1 MPALYANTAWLTEV
15 AGQLAA
21 AAQSLAALAGSPPA
35 HPPLAAD
42 EVSTSAAARLS
53 EHGAVL
59 ASRAAD
65 GAQVLGSA
73 AAAVQEVVRAFG
85 DMDAD
90 NASAMSLHG
99 AAAGGVGAAMTPAVT
114 ADVTPP
120 DVPIVAAPARDGE
133 VSAAMMEAGRSEAGA
148 SFVRG
153 CQAYGEAFRN
163 CAVAV
168 RAAQTAV
175 DGSLQGHTA
184 PRLSAALGR
193 FAAWADAMTT
203 HADTVGAAAAGH
215 RQRFDTAK
223 QDTPRTLEFV
233 NKRRELENAQAL
245 NTRYGGAYSG
255 VVTALQGQL
264 ASLHSQA
271 GFASTNYHL
280 GELPA
285 APPPPPPVVP
295 VVNPTAPGQGENQPG
310 PGVGQSDGPGVTR
323 GQHAG
328 TSDVADDALAAGGRD
343 GGAGL
348 GDALATDPAAAGA
361 PESSGLA
368 GEGAP
373 LAAMLPSMLAGTLG
387 GVLGAAASIPA
398 QIGQQVQSVAS
409 QAEQAVQGLTAGLI
423 EPELGDLDSSDTAPV
438 GDFSPSAGGGAGGG
452 GAETGPAGGQA
463 PLPASGG
470 GMLAMGA
477 PGPATPPVAGA
488 APPAAGTAPAAGGAG
503 GTGMPMF
510 MPPMAGMGGQGGGT
524 RPVKDPDKTIHVP
537 AEANSEMVKGEV
549 PRRNTAVADDPT
561 GEKKRATAAPAK
573 VSVTSSRRRIELPK
587 DDGS

>member
-1 MPALYANTAWLTEV
+1 MPALYANPAGLTEV

-21 AAQSLAALAGSPPA
+21 AAAGLATLAGTPPA

-73 AAAVQEVVRAFG
+73 AAAVQEVLRAFG

-99 AAAGGVGAAMTPAVT
+99 AASGGVGAAMTPAVT

-120 DVPIVAAPARDGE
+120 DVPILAAPARDGE

-148 SFVRG
+148 SFVHG
-153 CQAYGEAFRN
+153 CQAYHAAFRN

-168 RAAQTAV
+168 RAAQAAV
-175 DGSLQGHTA
+175 DGSLQGQTA

-193 FAAWADAMTT
+193 FAAWADAMTA

-223 QDTPRTLEFV
+223 HDTPRTQEFV

-245 NTRYGGAYSG
+245 NARYGGSYSG
-255 VVTALQGQL
+255 VVTSLQGQL

-271 GFASTNYHL
+271 GFAATNYHV

-295 VVNPTAPGQGENQPG
+295 VVNPTGPGQGENQPG
-310 PGVGQSDGPGVTR
+310 PGVGDSASSEGATR
-323 GQHAG
+323 QGRGGG
-328 TSDVADDALAAGGRD
+328 TDAAADDALAGAGSD
-343 GGAGL
+343 GGPGL
-348 GDALATDPAAAGA
+348 GDALESDPAVAGL
-361 PESSGLA
+361 PEGSGLA

-398 QIGQQVQSVAS
+398 QIGQQAQSVAS
-409 QAEQAVQGLTAGLI
+409 QAEQAVQGLTTGLT
-423 EPELGDLDSSDTAPV
+423 EPELGDLDSPATESV
-438 GDFSPSAGGGAGGG
+438 GDFSPGAGSGAGGG
-452 GAETGPAGGQA
+452 GGETGPAGGQA

-488 APPAAGTAPAAGGAG
+488 APPAAGTTPAAGAG
-503 GTGMPMF
+503 GMPMF

-537 AEANSEMVKGEV
+537 ADANSEMVKGEV
-549 PRRNTAVADDPT
+549 QRRNTAVADDPT
-561 GEKKRATAAPAK
+561 GEKKRAAASAK

-587 DDGS
+587 DDS

>member
-1 MPALYANTAWLTEV
+1 MPALYANTAGLTEV

-21 AAQSLAALAGSPPA
+21 ATTGLAGLAATPPA
-35 HPPLAAD
+35 HPALAAD

-73 AAAVQEVVRAFG
+73 AAAVQEVIRAFG

-99 AAAGGVGAAMTPAVT
+99 AATGWVGAVMNPAVT
-114 ADVTPP
+114 ADVTAP
-120 DVPIVAAPARDGE
+120 DVPILAAPARDGE

-153 CQAYGEAFRN
+153 CQAYRAAFRN

-193 FAAWADAMTT
+193 FAAWADAMTA

-223 QDTPRTLEFV
+223 QDTPRTREFV

-245 NTRYGGAYSG
+245 NARYGGAYSG

-264 ASLHSQA
+264 ASLHAQA

-310 PGVGQSDGPGVTR
+310 PGVGQSPSSEAGATR
-323 GQHAG
+323 GQQGGG
-328 TSDVADDALAAGGRD
+328 TSEAADDGLAAAGSD
-343 GGAGL
+343 AEAGL
-348 GDALATDPAAAGA
+348 GEALESDSAVAGA
-361 PESSGLA
+361 PEGAGLA
-368 GEGAP
+368 GAGAP

-398 QIGQQVQSVAS
+398 QLGQQAQSFAS
-409 QAEQAVQGLTAGLI
+409 QAEQAVQGLTTGLT
-423 EPELGDLDSSDTAPV
+423 EPDVGDLDSPSTESV
-438 GDFSPSAGGGAGGG
+438 GDFSPGAGGAASG
-452 GAETGPAGGQA
+452 GGETGPAGGQA

-477 PGPATPPVAGA
+477 PGPSTPPVAGA
-488 APPAAGTAPAAGGAG
+488 TPPAAGTAPAAGAG
-503 GTGMPMF
+503 GMPMF
-510 MPPMAGMGGQGGGT
+510 MPPMAGMGGQGAGT

-549 PRRNTAVADDPT
+549 QRRNTAIADDPT
-561 GEKKRATAAPAK
+561 GEKKRVPATK
-573 VSVTSSRRRIELPK
+573 VSVSTSRRRIELPK
-587 DDGS
+587 DDSS

>member
-1 MPALYANTAWLTEV
+1 MPALYANTAGLTEV

-21 AAQSLAALAGSPPA
+21 AAQSLAALAGTPLA

-73 AAAVQEVVRAFG
+73 AAAVQEIVRAFG

-99 AAAGGVGAAMTPAVT
+99 AASGGVGAAMTPAVT
-114 ADVTPP
+114 ADVTAP
-120 DVPIVAAPARDGE
+120 DVPILAAPGRDGE
-133 VSAAMMEAGRSEAGA
+133 VLAAMMEAGRSEAGA

-153 CQAYGEAFRN
+153 CQAYRVAFRN

-184 PRLSAALGR
+184 PRLSTALGR
-193 FAAWADAMTT
+193 FAAWADAMTA
-203 HADTVGAAAAGH
+203 HADTVGGAAAGH

-223 QDTPRTLEFV
+223 HDTPRTQEFV
-233 NKRRELENAQAL
+233 NKRRELENARAL
-245 NTRYGGAYSG
+245 NARYGGAYSG

-271 GFASTNYHL
+271 GFAATNYHV

-310 PGVGQSDGPGVTR
+310 PGVGQSDEPGSTR
-323 GQHAG
+323 GRHAG
-328 TSDVADDALAAGGRD
+328 TSDIADEALAAGGSD

-348 GDALATDPAAAGA
+348 GDALDSDPAVAGA
-361 PESSGLA
+361 PEGSGLA
-368 GEGAP
+368 AEGGAP

-398 QIGQQVQSVAS
+398 QIGQQAQSFAS
-409 QAEQAVQGLTAGLI
+409 QAEQAVQGLTTGLT
-423 EPELGDLDSSDTAPV
+423 EPDLGDLDAPDTEPI
-438 GDFSPSAGGGAGGG
+438 GDFSPGVGGGAGGG

-463 PLPASGG
+463 PLQASGG

-477 PGPATPPVAGA
+477 PGPSTPLVAGA
-488 APPAAGTAPAAGGAG
+488 APPAAGTAPAAGAG
-503 GTGMPMF
+503 GGMPMF

-537 AEANSEMVKGEV
+537 REANSEMVKGEV
-549 PRRNTAVADDPT
+549 QRRNTAVADDPT
-561 GEKKRATAAPAK
+561 GEKKRAAPAAR
-573 VSVTSSRRRIELPK
+573 VAVTSSRRRIELPK
-587 DDGS
+587 DDG

>member
-1 MPALYANTAWLTEV
+1 MPALYANTAGLSEV

-21 AAQSLAALAGSPPA
+21 AAAGLAGLAATPPA
-35 HPPLAAD
+35 HPALAAD

-73 AAAVQEVVRAFG
+73 AGAVQEIIRAFG
-85 DMDAD
+85 QMDSD
-90 NASAMSLHG
+90 NASAMSLRG
-99 AAAGGVGAAMTPAVT
+99 AATGGVGAVMDPAVT
-114 ADVTPP
+114 ADVTAP
-120 DVPIVAAPARDGE
+120 DVPILAAPARDGE

-153 CQAYGEAFRN
+153 CQAYGAAFRN
-163 CAVAV
+163 CAVAA

-193 FAAWADAMTT
+193 FAAWADAMTA
-203 HADTVGAAAAGH
+203 HADTVGSAATGH

-223 QDTPRTLEFV
+223 HDTPKTQEFL
-233 NKRRELENAQAL
+233 NKRRELENAQVFNA
-245 NTRYGGAYSG
+245 RYGGAYSG
-255 VVTALQGQL
+255 VVTSLQGQL

-271 GFASTNYHL
+271 GFAATNYHL
-280 GELPA
+280 GELPS

-295 VVNPTAPGQGENQPG
+295 VVNPTGPGQGESQPG
-310 PGVGQSDGPGVTR
+310 PGVGESASNEPGTR
-323 GQHAG
+323 AGQHAA
-328 TSDVADDALAAGGRD
+328 TADAADDALAGGGDAKAGM
-343 GGAGL
+343 
-348 GDALATDPAAAGA
+348 GDALEPDPVAAGS
-361 PESSGLA
+361 PQGTGLA

-373 LAAMLPSMLAGTLG
+373 MAAMLPSMLAGTLG
-387 GVLGAAASIPA
+387 GVLGAAASVPA
-398 QIGQQVQSVAS
+398 QLAQQAQSVAS
-409 QAEQAVQGLTAGLI
+409 QAEQAVQGLTTGLT
-423 EPELGDLDSSDTAPV
+423 EPDLSELDTPDTESV
-438 GDFSPSAGGGAGGG
+438 GDFSPGTGGGAGGG
-452 GAETGPAGGQA
+452 GGETGPAGGQA

-488 APPAAGTAPAAGGAG
+488 APPAAGTAPAAGAGAG
-503 GTGMPMF
+503 GMPMF

-561 GEKKRATAAPAK
+561 GEKKRAAGAAK
-573 VSVTSSRRRIELPK
+573 VSVTTSRRRIELPK
-587 DDGS
+587 DES